1 MTRILSITAAA
12 LAVSGTAFAG
22 DYSTS
27 DNDRPLVLPQGMIQ
41 VNGDLSNLTG
51 DIGIGLGVD
60 YGVAEGMALGV
71 DWGGYAMG
79 DAGGVSKEVGVDFG
93 YSVMSDD
100 SMDFAAGI
108 GLPMDFGG
116 DILSSANINGHFR
129 YKLMDGALAISTG
142 DGLIGLGFGDATT
155 LSANVNLD
163 VSYQVADNMAL
174 GLGTDIVS
182 IGLVGDGGTTV
193 IGDMIPLRIG
203 FGYNMDDMDFGLN
216 VGADA
221 KNFGDTMNLGLG
233 FAYRM

>member
-1 MTRILSITAAA
+1 MKRILSITAAA

-27 DNDRPLVLPQGMIQ
+27 DNERPLVLPQSMIQ

-71 DWGGYAMG
+71 SWGGYSMG
-79 DAGGVSKEVGVDFG
+79 DAGGVSKAVGVNFG
-93 YSVMSDD
+93 YSVLSDD

-155 LSANVNLD
+155 VSANVNLD
-163 VSYQVADNMAL
+163 VTYQVADNIAV
-174 GLGTDIVS
+174 GLGTDLAS
-182 IGLVGDGGTTV
+182 IALVGGGETTV
-193 IGDMIPLRIG
+193 IGDAIALNIG
-203 FGYNMDDMDFGLN
+203 LGYNMDDMDFGLS

-221 KNFGDTMNLGLG
+221 KNFGDSMTLGLG
-233 FAYRM
+233 FSYRM

>member
-1 MTRILSITAAA
+1 MKRILTITAAT

-27 DNDRPLVLPQGMIQ
+27 DNERPLVLPQGMIQ
-41 VNGDLSNLTG
+41 VNGDVSDLTG

-71 DWGGYAMG
+71 SWGGYMMG
-79 DAGGVSKEVGVDFG
+79 DAGGVSKAVGVDFG
-93 YSVMSDD
+93 YSVLSDD

-108 GLPMDFGG
+108 GLPLDFGG
-116 DILSSANINGHFR
+116 DSPLSSVGIDGHFR

-142 DGLIGLGFGDATT
+142 DNLIGVGLGDATT
-155 LSANVNLD
+155 LSANVGLD
-163 VSYQVADNMAL
+163 VSYQVADNMAV
-174 GLGTDIVS
+174 GVGTDLVS

-193 IGDMIPLRIG
+193 IGDEIPLRIG
-203 FGYNMDDMDFGLN
+203 VGYNMDDMDFGLN
-216 VGADA
+216 VEANA
-221 KNFGDTMNLGLG
+221 KDFGGMSLGLG